1 MKSFHKVEKERIAYH
16 SNINKNSVHR
26 SSLLVPKFKN
36 IISNITFLNHFLIK
50 RKINEVTMK
59 VTAINNKGFDQESTS
74 ININEIKVYSFNL
87 EELFSNQLNINEY
100 LIEFFSNKNL
110 FIPFSAVIINH
121 IGKDF
126 INCVHSYNRVLND
139 IFENDKI
146 NQNHVAEASIDVF
159 VDKKYDTFF
168 NFTSGL
174 FEINNKLKLSI
185 EKKKIVKSV
194 PIKLNKLNN
203 KNFYLS
209 NIIKKPLK
217 ENDKTLKILQPKQNL
232 FYGRLLAGIINKKT
246 KAFSANHSFYDSSST
261 KEYFNNNSSEKS
273 YPYFEDSLNRI
284 TMYPI
289 MSPSTL
295 DVHIEVADRNKN
307 IKSDIQ
313 KIRSPGGDPI
323 TFDVDKLINK
333 HNLKDITLFKVV
345 ATSKNNKI
353 PTRVN
358 HQLVYGE
365 KNSNSKLLCSINTS
379 LMNKDVFV
387 PKNRKGLIWGQII
400 IKDNY
405 ESKLGISFGLNNGS
419 KENVSIDFYGKNG
432 KITTLNDLLDPKK
445 SLIIDNNFFKN
456 LNIDNEFI
464 WFVANSSRPDL
475 KAVSFHYNKVTG
487 NASGEHSF

>member
-1 MKSFHKVEKERIAYH
+1 
-16 SNINKNSVHR
+16 
-26 SSLLVPKFKN
+26 
-36 IISNITFLNHFLIK
+36 
-50 RKINEVTMK
+50 MK

-146 NQNHVAEASIDVF
+146 NKNHVAEASIDVF

-217 ENDKTLKILQPKQNL
+217 ENEKTLKILQPKQNL

-273 YPYFEDSLNRI
+273 YPYFEGSLNRI

-307 IKSDIQ
+307 ITSDIQ

-345 ATSKNNKI
+345 AT
-353 PTRVN
+353 
-358 HQLVYGE
+358 Q
-365 KNSNSKLLCSINTS
+365 
-379 LMNKDVFV
+379 
-387 PKNRKGLIWGQII
+387 
-400 IKDNY
+400 
-405 ESKLGISFGLNNGS
+405 
-419 KENVSIDFYGKNG
+419 
-432 KITTLNDLLDPKK
+432 KITKFQHVLTISLFMVKK
-445 SLIIDNNFFKN
+445 FNFKTFVFNKYQF
-456 LNIDNEFI
+456 NE
-464 WFVANSSRPDL
+464 
-475 KAVSFHYNKVTG
+475 
-487 NASGEHSF
+487 